1 MFLLVVVQLVEGAM
15 TEPVRGDMTLWPLA
29 YVHVAIGLVIALALY
44 WRADHPAAFRRRRPN
59 APAAEGAA

>member
-1 MFLLVVVQLVEGAM
+1 
-15 TEPVRGDMTLWPLA
+15 MTLWPLA